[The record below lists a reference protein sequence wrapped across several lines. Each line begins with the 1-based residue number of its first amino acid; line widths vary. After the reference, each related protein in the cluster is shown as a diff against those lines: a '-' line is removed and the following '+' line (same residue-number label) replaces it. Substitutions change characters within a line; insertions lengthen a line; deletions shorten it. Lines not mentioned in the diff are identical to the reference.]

1 MMKKKEFVAML
12 MLTLCMGLSAGC
24 SSKTESDTT
33 PPTEQITAAVENHV
47 TEAEETEET
56 EEVCQVEGTVDE
68 IKDFMFVITDSKGTS
83 YSFAFEEKPDGL
95 EKVKVGDNVTVK
107 YTGTLSE
114 IDPFVGEVISV
125 EKK

>member
-1 MMKKKEFVAML
+1 MMKKKEFAVML

-24 SSKTESDTT
+24 SSKTESNTT
-33 PPTEQITAAVENHV
+33 LPAEQSTAVVENHE
-47 TEAEETEET
+47 TETEET
-56 EEVCQVEGTVDE
+56 EEVLQVEGTVDE
-68 IKDFMFVITDSKGTS
+68 IKDFMFVITESKGTS
-83 YSFAFEEKPDGL
+83 YSFTFEEKPDGL

-125 EKK
+125 EKR